1 MKLPAYSAL
10 VAAMLSVSVLLT
22 ACSDNDD
29 DTVAVTPVVVEPTPK
44 SISLTKIGRFETN
57 LFEQGA
63 AEITAYDAASKRLF
77 VVNASAAAIDVIDL
91 KDPTKPTK
99 VGMINASG
107 LGAGI
112 NSVAV
117 RDGIVAA
124 AVEATVKQDNGLV
137 VFYKAS
143 DLTKISQV
151 SVGALPDML
160 TFSPDGKTVLV
171 ANEGEPNAAYT
182 VDPEGSISV
191 INVSDISKPT
201 AKLADFKAFNG
212 KEADL
217 RSKGIRIYGLN
228 ASAAQDFEPEYITV
242 SSDNKTAWVA
252 LQENN
257 AIAVVD
263 LATAKVTA
271 VQPLGYKDH
280 GKAGQGIDASDRD
293 NAINIKPWANVLGM
307 YQPDAIANY
316 QADGQTYLVAA
327 NEGDSRSYDG
337 FSEESRAKD
346 LLLDPAVFTDAACGG
361 VCRSDALLGRLT
373 VTNTLGFTVNTAG
386 QKVYNKLYALGGRS
400 FSIHK
405 TDGSLVFDSG
415 DQLEKLVA
423 QRQPNFFNSDH
434 AANALDNRSDN
445 KGPEPEGLA
454 LGKIG
459 SKTFAFIGLE
469 RDSGVVV
476 YDISKPTAPTF
487 VDYINTRDFTRD
499 TNTSAAG
506 DLGPEGVAFVSAKDS
521 PNGKPLLVVG
531 YEISGS
537 TVVFQ
542 INQTF

>member
-10 VAAMLSVSVLLT
+10 VAAMLSASVLLT
-22 ACSDNDD
+22 ACSDSDD
-29 DTVAVTPVVVEPTPK
+29 DTATPAPVVVEPTPK
-44 SISLTKIGRFETN
+44 SISLTKLSRFETN

-99 VGMINASG
+99 IGMINASG

-143 DLTKISQV
+143 DLSKISQV
-151 SVGALPDML
+151 AVGALPDML

-171 ANEGEPNAAYT
+171 ANEGEPNAAYS

-191 INVSDISKPT
+191 INVTDISKPT
-201 AKLADFKAFNG
+201 AKTADFKAFNG

-217 RSKGIRIYGLN
+217 RNQGIRIFGLN

-242 SSDNKTAWVA
+242 SSDNTTAWVA

-263 LATAKVTA
+263 LDTAKVTA
-271 VQPLGYKDH
+271 VHPLGYKDH
-280 GKAGQGIDASDRD
+280 GKTGQGLDASDKD
-293 NAINIKPWANVLGM
+293 NAINIKPWANLFGM

-316 QADGQTYLVAA
+316 QVDGQTYLVAA
-327 NEGDSRSYDG
+327 NEGDARDYDG
-337 FSEESRAKD
+337 FSEESRVKD
-346 LLLDPAVFTDAACGG
+346 LLLDPTVFTDALCGG
-361 VCRSDALLGRLT
+361 VCRSDAMLGRLN
-373 VTNTLGFTVNTAG
+373 VTDTLGFSQNAAG
-386 QKVYNKLYALGGRS
+386 EKIYNKLYVMGGRS

-415 DQLEKLVA
+415 DQLETLVA
-423 QRQPNFFNSDH
+423 QRHPDFFNSDH

-445 KGPEPEGLA
+445 KGIEPEGLA
-454 LGKIG
+454 IGKIG

-476 YDISKPTAPTF
+476 YDISKPSAPTF

-499 TNTSAAG
+499 TKTSAAG
-506 DLGPEGVAFVSAKDS
+506 DLGPEGVAFIAAKDS

-531 YEISGS
+531 YEVSGS

-542 INQTF
+542 INQSF

>member
-1 MKLPAYSAL
+1 MKLPAYTAL
-10 VAAMLSVSVLLT
+10 VAAMLSASVVLT

-29 DTVAVTPVVVEPTPK
+29 DTVTTAPVVVEPTPK
-44 SISLTKIGRFETN
+44 TISLAKIGRFETN
-57 LFEQGA
+57 LFDKGA

-77 VVNASAAAIDVIDL
+77 IVNAADAVIDVIDL

-99 VGMINASG
+99 IGMINASG
-107 LGAGI
+107 FGAGI

-151 SVGALPDML
+151 TVGALPDML

-201 AKLADFKAFNG
+201 AKIADFKAFNG

-263 LATAKVTA
+263 LATAKITA
-271 VQPLGYKDH
+271 VHPLGYKDH

-307 YQPDAIANY
+307 YQPDAIASY
-316 QADGQTYLVAA
+316 QVDGQTYLVAA
-327 NEGDSRSYDG
+327 NEGDSRNYDG
-337 FSEESRAKD
+337 FSEESRVKD
-346 LLLDPAVFTDAACGG
+346 LMLDPTVFTDAACGG
-361 VCRSDALLGRLT
+361 VCRGDALLGRLN
-373 VTNTLGFTVNTAG
+373 VTNTLGFTQNAEG
-386 QKVYNKLYALGGRS
+386 QKIYNKLYVLGGRS

-405 TDGSLVFDSG
+405 TDGGLVFDSG
-415 DQLEKLVA
+415 DQLEQLVA
-423 QRQPNFFNSDH
+423 KRQPNFFNSDH

-499 TNTSAAG
+499 TKTSAAG